1 MLVDL
6 WWLVLT
12 VQEPVRKAVQRW
24 SLDLNT
30 DPMWLTLRSTFP
42 AQDGNVGLMKQA
54 LAARQMRLTQRLT
67 QTYMTLSLADIARH
81 VGLASPQEAEQ
92 HILR

>member
-1 MLVDL
+1 MGLV
-6 WWLVLT
+6 
-12 VQEPVRKAVQRW
+12 
-24 SLDLNT
+24 
-30 DPMWLTLRSTFP
+30 
-42 AQDGNVGLMKQA
+42 KQA

-67 QTYMTLSLADIARH
+67 QTYLTLSLADIARH

>member
-1 MLVDL
+1 
-6 WWLVLT
+6 
-12 VQEPVRKAVQRW
+12 
-24 SLDLNT
+24 
-30 DPMWLTLRSTFP
+30 MWLALISTVP
-42 AQDGNVGLMKQA
+42 AQDGNVGLVKQA

-67 QTYMTLSLADIARH
+67 QTYLTLSLADIARH

>member
-1 MLVDL
+1 M
-6 WWLVLT
+6 
-12 VQEPVRKAVQRW
+12 AVQRW
-24 SLDLNT
+24 SLNLNT
-30 DPMWLTLRSTFP
+30 DPMWLTLISTSP

-67 QTYMTLSLADIARH
+67 QTYLTLSLADIARH